1 MNEVVIALAC
11 MIGVV
16 VGYLFGIFQN
26 KPEESKFTRELERN
40 YCSLMLD
47 LQKGFEK
54 RAEIYKQEINRLN
67 EIIAQNAR
75 DRVVEHPEAA
85 KRTDFVEISLERGG
99 YKEIDL
105 SGRAER

>member
-11 MIGVV
+11 GIGAVI
-16 VGYLFGIFQN
+16 GYLIGIFQN

-54 RAEIYKQEINRLN
+54 RAEIYRAEINRLN

-85 KRTDFVEISLERGG
+85 KMTDFVEISLERGG

-105 SGRAER
+105 SGRTK